1 MKLEILKRYFDE
13 EDTVMDGQ
21 SAEIGGIS
29 PDQLKSFIERLEK
42 LEEEKA
48 TVSGYI
54 RDVFAEAKAE
64 GFDPKII
71 RRVLKIRSMKYEEV
85 LEEEEL
91 VETYLQAL
99 KN

>member
-1 MKLEILKRYFDE
+1 MAGNTSDID
-13 EDTVMDGQ
+13 
-21 SAEIGGIS
+21 GIS

-71 RRVLKIRSMKYEEV
+71 RRVLKIRKMKYEEV

>member
-1 MKLEILKRYFDE
+1 MERKESEIE
-13 EDTVMDGQ
+13 
-21 SAEIGGIS
+21 GIS
-29 PDQLKSFIERLEK
+29 PDQLKSFVERLEK

-71 RRVLKIRSMKYEEV
+71 RRVLKIRKMKYEEV

-99 KN
+99 KE

>member
-1 MKLEILKRYFDE
+1 MEGNKNDIE
-13 EDTVMDGQ
+13 
-21 SAEIGGIS
+21 GIS
-29 PDQLKSFIERLEK
+29 PDQLKSFINRLEK

-54 RDVFAEAKAE
+54 RDVLAEAKAE

-71 RRVLKIRSMKYEEV
+71 RRVLKIRKMKYEEV

-99 KN
+99 KD